1 MKGIRS
7 SRWFK
12 GEFMGQK
19 VLLVEDNMIISRS
32 LETKLKEE
40 MFEVK
45 PVFNGEDAIKQFDM
59 MPYDVVLLDLM
70 LPIKNGDEV
79 LRHIRSK
86 GDIPVIIIS
95 TKDSDV
101 EKTINLGLGADD
113 YLSKPFSMLE
123 LVARVK
129 AVLRRSQKSVEK
141 TLKQN
146 FKIFDIEINLNN
158 YVVTKKGEVVDL
170 TLKEF
175 EILKLLLTHPDQTF
189 SKQLMYRTIWG
200 EEYYFNDNVIN
211 VHIRRLREKIEDSPS
226 EPKIVVTMW
235 GFGYKLG
242 TEK

>member
-1 MKGIRS
+1 
-7 SRWFK
+7 
-12 GEFMGQK
+12 MGQK
-19 VLLVEDNMIISRS
+19 ILLVEDNVIISRS

-59 MPYDVVLLDLM
+59 IPYDVVLLDLM

-79 LRHIRSK
+79 LKHIRSK

-101 EKTINLGLGADD
+101 EKAINLGLGADD

-129 AVLRRSQKSVEK
+129 AVLRRSQKSSEK
-141 TLKQN
+141 TLKSHYQ
-146 FKIFDIEINLNN
+146 IFDIEINLNN
-158 YVVTKKGEVVDL
+158 YLVTKNGHTVDL

-211 VHIRRLREKIEDSPS
+211 VHIRRLREKIEDNPS
-226 EPKIVVTMW
+226 EPKIIMTMW

-242 TEK
+242 KEE

>member
-1 MKGIRS
+1 
-7 SRWFK
+7 
-12 GEFMGQK
+12 MGQRI
-19 VLLVEDNMIISRS
+19 LLVEDNVIISRS
-32 LETKLKEE
+32 LEKKLKEE

-70 LPIKNGDEV
+70 LPILNGDEV
-79 LRHIRSK
+79 LKHIRSK
-86 GDIPVIIIS
+86 GDVPVIIIS

-101 EKTINLGLGADD
+101 EKAINLGLGADD
-113 YLSKPFSMLE
+113 YLAKPFSMLE

-129 AVLRRSQKSVEK
+129 AVLRRSQKTAEK
-141 TLKQN
+141 ALKSN
-146 FKIFDIEINLNN
+146 YKIFDVEINLNN
-158 YVVTKKGEVVDL
+158 YLVTKKEQTVDL

-175 EILKLLLTHPDQTF
+175 EILKLLVTHPDQTF

-211 VHIRRLREKIEDSPS
+211 VHIRRLREKIEDDPS
-226 EPKIVVTMW
+226 DPMIVKTMW

-242 TEK
+242 SE